1 MSLLYCDSSALV
13 KLVREEA
20 ESAALRTFINECS
33 QGPGLTIASSALS
46 HTEVLR
52 AVSRSSQASVAD
64 AKRMLEGI
72 TLIDI
77 SPEVLE
83 RAGLLTP
90 VALRSLDA
98 IHLASVLPESAGLIA
113 VVTDDPRMSQAA
125 REVGLPVASPGMAA

>member
-52 AVSRSSQASVAD
+52 AVSRSSQASVEV

-77 SPEVLE
+77 SP
-83 RAGLLTP
+83 
-90 VALRSLDA
+90 
-98 IHLASVLPESAGLIA
+98 
-113 VVTDDPRMSQAA
+113 
-125 REVGLPVASPGMAA
+125 